1 MKMANFV
8 IFKCGKS
15 ADFGPYIRVTARY
28 PHPSPACL
36 DHVWSYRKIW
46 CKRSHKPTVYQ
57 YLSQRTLLHTLDR
70 SNLHHIEPTVYV
82 VLIPSKTIYFSSI
95 FETIDIT
102 LWEEASSSLPSGS
115 LSACASFAPD
125 LLIEPNFEHCQN
137 KQEMDVSI
145 VMKTAV
151 LDWMRR

>member
-1 MKMANFV
+1 MKMAN
-8 IFKCGKS
+8 GKS

-28 PHPSPACL
+28 PHACL

-102 LWEEASSSLPSGS
+102 L
-115 LSACASFAPD
+115 
-125 LLIEPNFEHCQN
+125 
-137 KQEMDVSI
+137 
-145 VMKTAV
+145 
-151 LDWMRR
+151 